1 LKVDAGQVGGTLS
14 AAGQS
19 IDIAT
24 FTVAGDSS
32 LQADARLALAD
43 SAFNGRVDARAT
55 DIMIERASFGGDA
68 SLAATGMADLRS
80 LDAAGAL
87 ALTARQA
94 TLQQTAVRGTAAL
107 TTQGALALGGRS
119 DFGSDL
125 AADAGALTL
134 ESASVA
140 GAARLGS
147 AGAASLGQLQAS
159 GTATVKAGGDL
170 SVRELAA
177 ADVVLSGGRVTLTS
191 VQAARGLEVASA
203 HDLAAQRLVAG
214 RGLTLK
220 SGGAL
225 DARLVDAAQVNAD
238 AAGGITLDLLKA
250 GTATLRSATQIAIAS
265 GLVDQ
270 ADLQTPRIQAVL
282 KAASGDTLT
291 TRIAGVDGAT
301 AESADVQVQ
310 APRWQVPVLNVAN
323 AQFSS
328 SGRYAQFDQAH
339 VGSTLMLATADGLL
353 GLTAGTVK
361 VLKGVD
367 VQLFSRSGDFVLTR
381 DGVQVH
387 TSALGLLEKPGQR
400 VSAPNSGMMPLS
412 AVGNGSG
419 PRAAPTAQ
427 PGQAAVNLD
436 ALSRRAPTAAGEG
449 EDDSIGTL
457 DF

>member
-1 LKVDAGQVGGTLS
+1 
-14 AAGQS
+14 
-19 IDIAT
+19 
-24 FTVAGDSS
+24 
-32 LQADARLALAD
+32 
-43 SAFNGRVDARAT
+43 
-55 DIMIERASFGGDA
+55 
-68 SLAATGMADLRS
+68 
-80 LDAAGAL
+80 
-87 ALTARQA
+87 
-94 TLQQTAVRGTAAL
+94 
-107 TTQGALALGGRS
+107 
-119 DFGSDL
+119 
-125 AADAGALTL
+125 
-134 ESASVA
+134 
-140 GAARLGS
+140 
-147 AGAASLGQLQAS
+147 
-159 GTATVKAGGDL
+159 
-170 SVRELAA
+170 
-177 ADVVLSGGRVTLTS
+177 
-191 VQAARGLEVASA
+191 
-203 HDLAAQRLVAG
+203 
-214 RGLTLK
+214 
-220 SGGAL
+220 
-225 DARLVDAAQVNAD
+225 
-238 AAGGITLDLLKA
+238 
-250 GTATLRSATQIAIAS
+250 
-265 GLVDQ
+265 
-270 ADLQTPRIQAVL
+270 
-282 KAASGDTLT
+282 
-291 TRIAGVDGAT
+291 
-301 AESADVQVQ
+301 
-310 APRWQVPVLNVAN
+310 VAN